1 MAAIV
6 RQLKKIIR
14 YSADDYNRV
23 VRYKYF
29 DDVICKSSFA
39 YSNLKGIILPDT
51 ITSIFDYAFY
61 ECNNLTSVDI
71 PYSVNFI
78 GDNAFY
84 ACENLATVKV
94 RAKVPPILGDRAFK
108 YYSNGE
114 KILPNLTAICVPEES
129 VDAYKAAEGWS
140 DYVSIIQPAKDYIKV
155 VLNVTDGEID
165 TRVADYNARFNAS
178 CIEVDGNYISITDG
192 AKKDFLY
199 RLSSGLHTI
208 KYYLI
213 YSKATVIDTSSG
225 VFGSPANV
233 DSIELPDNITI
244 IGNSVFG
251 GITPIN
257 SISLGNSITKIGSY
271 AFYSY
276 NKNKQF
282 TSIVLPATVTSIETS
297 AFSSN
302 CPNLTTIT
310 VEAVTPP
317 TLGNNYSLPPLA
329 QLEHIYVPAESVDT
343 YKAASI
349 WKNYKNIIS
358 AIPEE

>member
-1 MAAIV
+1 MAEITLL
-6 RQLKKIIR
+6 RKKIIR
-14 YSADDYNRV
+14 YSADGYNKV

-29 DDVICKSSFA
+29 DDVICKGSFA
-39 YSNLKGIILPDT
+39 YSNLKRVFIPDT
-51 ITSIFDYAFY
+51 ITAIFNSAFY
-61 ECNNLTSVDI
+61 KCDNLTSIDI
-71 PYSVNFI
+71 PYQVNI
-78 GDNAFY
+78 IDTKAFY
-84 ACENLATVKV
+84 ACTNLATVKV
-94 RAKVPPILGDRAFK
+94 RAKVPPILGDGAFK
-108 YYSNGE
+108 YYNNGE
-114 KILPNLTAICVPEES
+114 KILPNLTAIYVPEES
-129 VDAYKAAEGWS
+129 VDVYKAAEGWS
-140 DYVSIIQPAKDYIKV
+140 DYASIIQPAKDYIKV

-165 TRVADYNARFNAS
+165 TPVADYNARFNAS

-208 KYYLI
+208 KYYSI
-213 YSKATVIDTSSG
+213 YSRATVIDSALG
-225 VFGSPANV
+225 VFGSSANV
-233 DSIELPDNITI
+233 DSIELPDTITT
-244 IGNSVFG
+244 IGNSTFG
-251 GITPIN
+251 GVTPIN
-257 SISLGNSITKIGSY
+257 SINLGNSITTIGNY

-282 TSIVLPATVTSIETS
+282 TSIVFPATVTSIGDS

-310 VEAVTPP
+310 VEAITPP
-317 TLGNNYSLPPLA
+317 TLGDNYSLPPLA
-329 QLEHIYVPAESVDT
+329 QLEHIYVPADSVAT